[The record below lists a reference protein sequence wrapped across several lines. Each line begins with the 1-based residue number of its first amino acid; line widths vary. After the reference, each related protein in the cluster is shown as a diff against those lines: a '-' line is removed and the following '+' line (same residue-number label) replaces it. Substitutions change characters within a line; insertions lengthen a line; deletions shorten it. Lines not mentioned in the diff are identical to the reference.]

1 MNPFRRKKPQGG
13 QTTSAPKGSPPSGV
27 SGVYSHTPIF
37 FTAVSSRGPGSLRQ
51 SYDPEPIINVEIVE
65 RSGPYELITVGV
77 QKFLRIE
84 SVLGKTA
91 EYRRLDF
98 QVRSLAHAVQ
108 ELGLEVSNGED
119 SEYRAMIA
127 LEDCIAHKAES
138 GQLLSDQ
145 AEQAWQKYLKLK
157 ELSLRPGTPE
167 EGYAAMR
174 AAFRTAIN
182 LALREG
188 P

>member
-1 MNPFRRKKPQGG
+1 MYGISSGSIGGVRSYSNVSTVSYYSISSGGPYRVNPIYQDDY
-13 QTTSAPKGSPPSGV
+13 QEV
-27 SGVYSHTPIF
+27 M
-37 FTAVSSRGPGSLRQ
+37 
-51 SYDPEPIINVEIVE
+51 NVEIIE

-84 SVLGKTA
+84 NVLGKTV

-98 QVRSLAHAVQ
+98 QVRSLTHAIQ
-108 ELGLEVSNGED
+108 ELGLQIRDGED

-127 LEDCIAHKAES
+127 LEDCITHKAES
-138 GQLLSDQ
+138 GHLLSDQ